1 MPESGIPQK
10 KEAIISAAHRR
21 FAHYGYSKTTMD
33 EIAGDLGM
41 GKASL
46 YHYFPTKESLFCAV
60 MEEEQDSFILQAG
73 SLVDGDDTAG
83 EMLHAYADRRL
94 DFFRNALILG
104 KFSPDAYLSIKPA
117 MSAIMDTFARREL
130 DILTRAIGRGITR
143 GEIGGDGTD
152 QVATL
157 FLHILQGLRMRVFR
171 TRTLEPVDD
180 APFDELRRE
189 THLAITIFLR
199 GLQPRA
205 EMSPSPRA
213 AANQDNPDT
222 ITRIP

>member
-1 MPESGIPQK
+1 VSESNIPPK
-10 KEAIISAAHRR
+10 KESIITAAHRR

-60 MEEEQDSFILQAG
+60 LEEEQNSFILQAG
-73 SLVDGDDTAG
+73 SLVDGDAPAG
-83 EMLHAYADRRL
+83 EILHAYADRRL
-94 DFFRNALILG
+94 DFFRTALILG

-117 MSAIMDTFARREL
+117 MSTIMEKFARREL
-130 DILTRAIGRGITR
+130 GILAGVFRRGIAQGDIT
-143 GEIGGDGTD
+143 GENTD

-171 TRTLEPVDD
+171 FRTVEPVDD
-180 APFDELRRE
+180 AVFDDLRTE
-189 THLAITIFLR
+189 THLATTVLLR
-199 GLQPRA
+199 GLH
-205 EMSPSPRA
+205 PRA
-213 AANQDNPDT
+213 AGSPLHAAAHS
-222 ITRIP
+222 R